1 VECIF
6 GREGQLIDRIPKKY
20 LYALGAFVF
29 GCGILVFVVGLLS
42 DRYSWQLGLIGMI
55 ALWVIDFVFAVY
67 YLSGP
72 DD

>member
-1 VECIF
+1 M
-6 GREGQLIDRIPKKY
+6 IDRIPKKY

-29 GCGILVFVVGLLS
+29 GCGILVFVVGLFS
-42 DRYSWQLGLIGMI
+42 DRYSWQHGLIGMI